1 VKKYT
6 AGCADRDWD
15 GEFDSVEEQRA
26 AARKHHEQTG
36 HPLIGY
42 GTVPD
47 DILAMANQEEP

>member
-1 VKKYT
+1 MKKYT

-47 DILAMANQEEP
+47 DILALANQEEP